1 MMFDQY
7 AFGEQLKLLREL
19 SNHSMLSLAKEIG
32 TSASRI
38 KSWEV
43 GESIPS
49 AKWIVRLSQALKIS
63 ADDLLLNIMS
73 DVPPPQN
80 DIEYSRSKN
89 VLLRDL
95 SSILPE
101 LTKQDLL
108 ELYTLAEMKVT
119 VKKEMPIEE
128 AIRA

>member
-1 MMFDQY
+1 MFDQY

-49 AKWIVRLSQALKIS
+49 AKWIVRLSHALKIS
-63 ADDLLLNIMS
+63 ADDLLLNVLNNVQM
-73 DVPPPQN
+73 PQN
-80 DIEYSRSKN
+80 DIEYSRRKN

-108 ELYTLAEMKVT
+108 ELYTLAEIKIA
-119 VKKEMPIEE
+119 VKKEKFEE
-128 AIRA
+128 VVEA

>member
-73 DVPPPQN
+73 DVPMPQN
-80 DIEYSRSKN
+80 DIECSRRKN

-108 ELYTLAEMKVT
+108 ELYTLAEIKVS
-119 VKKEMPIEE
+119 VKKEPLEE
-128 AIRA
+128 AVRV

>member
-1 MMFDQY
+1 MFDQY
-7 AFGEQLKLLREL
+7 AFGVQLKLLREL

-43 GESIPS
+43 GESVPS

-63 ADDLLLNIMS
+63 ADDLLLNVMS
-73 DVPPPQN
+73 DVPMPQN
-80 DIEYSRSKN
+80 DIEYSRRKN

-101 LTKQDLL
+101 LSKQDLL
-108 ELYTLAEMKVT
+108 ELYTLAEIKLT
-119 VKKEMPIEE
+119 VKKEVSEE
-128 AIRA
+128 TVQV

>member
-1 MMFDQY
+1 MFDQY

-43 GESIPS
+43 GESVPS

-73 DVPPPQN
+73 DVPMPQN
-80 DIEYSRSKN
+80 DIEYSRRKN

-108 ELYTLAEMKVT
+108 ELYTLAEIKIT
-119 VKKEMPIEE
+119 VKKDLVED
-128 AIRA
+128 AVRA